1 MGALGAALGA
11 MVANLSSH
19 KAGWDDRWDMFGG
32 WAERGQTLMTELLHL
47 VDEDTAAFN
56 RIMEAFAMP
65 KKTEDDRRARAE
77 AVEAATLYAAQVPL
91 RTMKASVKVFDI
103 CHEMALEG
111 NPNSVSD
118 AGVGALAARAAVL
131 GAGLNVKINASG
143 LADRAAADALTAEA
157 DALMEEA
164 KRAESE
170 IMKITEDRINKLK

>member
-1 MGALGAALGA
+1 M
-11 MVANLSSH
+11 
-19 KAGWDDRWDMFGG
+19 
-32 WAERGQTLMTELLHL
+32 
-47 VDEDTAAFN
+47 
-56 RIMEAFAMP
+56 
-65 KKTEDDRRARAE
+65 
-77 AVEAATLYAAQVPL
+77 
-91 RTMKASVKVFDI
+91 
-103 CHEMALEG
+103 
-111 NPNSVSD
+111 SD